1 MHVSICS
8 NESIKQSRF
17 DDQIMTTS
25 RTSMVNIHCPPSS
38 SHGWQVES
46 GYYSDSY
53 NNSSSSMSNTKQQT
67 SIQYSVHPTSSSCCT
82 SLIPPPPS
90 TNLFHRS
97 SCHKRHHQTTKDIIL
112 CSCTHHPYLQHKIN
126 VNNNPNVTTNAAL
139 LCTIDRC
146 IHSNTNMKP
155 ISEHYIEQSNS
166 SLNDSNTSPPITS
179 NDDEESGSH
188 SGMDSTVLS
197 PLLTPPQIPPPLPP
211 PHPPMIPVDHTTLLS
226 QIKTTTR
233 NSILLCGD
241 NTSTTTNAYMADSGF
256 DSSSSHAVA
265 PSAPP
270 PIPSS
275 TPCTAFMIQTQTG
288 NALLIPHA
296 QGTLMSS
303 STIDPNGSNINNG
316 TLPLR
321 SSAYSCPN
329 STQLTTTMSTIDRP
343 HSNLSNVYQ
352 TIDAD
357 SFRNNCY
364 VYPLDHHHHHSHSHI
379 RCNCDSTTYNE
390 QTTTTTRQS
399 THSPCPLFNNSSCR
413 LKKRKTDENYFQR
426 NFFSWKTIA
435 IIFILTTLCFLIS
448 TIYLS
453 IMHFYHPTFREINL
467 TQPKI
472 RQQNLFYG
480 KTTRF
485 IRIGD
490 KIKETIDSQS
500 STQLQFY
507 IERTTS
513 IQFNFTAN
521 RQANF
526 GIYGKRSNSP
536 SLTQFDFF
544 HSFHENPQQQ
554 QHHLVRRS
562 LSQNRTSQ
570 IYITNFNDEQL
581 ILLFNEL
588 LTTGL
593 WYITIIND
601 GLFKEKF
608 QLSIEHID
616 QKNERTCLNN
626 CNNHGICQRGIC
638 ICYPSYTGSDCS
650 IAQCT
655 DLCSGHGVIEYGQ
668 CRCQEGWHGAEC
680 QLMSNQC
687 EISNCNNRGTC
698 IAGQCVCQSG
708 YQGKFCEQISCQNVN
723 CSDHGICIEG
733 KCRCFHGYTN
743 DDCSLL
749 IHSQCDNRCSEHGQ
763 YVDYPKSMCICDNN
777 WTGEDCSQPKCNI
790 DCGIHGKCSMNNKD
804 KCQCDD
810 GWIGENCMKK
820 ICSRLCKQCDNN
832 GTCLCQNGYTG
843 RYCQIDAC
851 PNNCNGHGECKIN
864 KCICHTNWFGPEC
877 QFTIENNCNDQI
889 DNDNDGLIDCLDPD
903 CCSSSRCQS
912 TIECISRTTAK
923 DILLRRQAPSPSAS
937 FFERMQFLIQEDG
950 LQTSSIYTSFNERR
964 ASVIRGQIFYKKFLP
979 LNGVKVQVFNNPN
992 QGYTISDKDG
1002 FFNLLI
1008 NGGGSVLIQ
1017 FIRQPF
1023 QTKQYAFIVPWNTF
1037 LHIGYIYMDEIIE
1050 NNMCHRNLSEILQPK
1065 LWDTSLDRS
1074 FITNNK
1080 FDYAYTLGSQII
1092 RQSISIDKNDL
1103 PIKFIYLSS
1112 SSTRRYQ
1119 SILTIVLTGDYIDDD
1134 LIQIHL
1140 SISIE
1145 GIFFMKKFH
1154 ADTNLIYEYE
1164 WSRRNAYDQNVHGL
1178 AEAIVSIGYEYVNC
1192 NQIDWYR
1199 KSVKI
1204 TGQDIPTANIGGWTF
1219 NVHHKLNIQSG
1230 ILHKGDGTNMLLTDS
1245 PLQFSTLIGMRDQS
1259 RSIDCRNCY
1268 ENPALLTKLLNPTS
1282 LTVSNDGTIYIGDLN
1297 IIWMYRS
1304 TNNLVKPVL
1313 ELNEQYTYKYYL
1325 TTDPVDGR
1333 LYISDYHRRQIIRLI
1348 KTDSI
1353 ENLKQNYEI
1362 VVGDGHYCTLD
1373 LIYNITCGD
1382 EQLAKHVSLSYPKG
1396 LTIDRYGTIYFIDG
1410 QRIRKLSIDN
1420 SHVTNLIGSYEYQID
1435 YHKQLSCN
1443 RTYSLD
1449 QFKLYNPTT
1458 LHIHPLDGDLYV
1470 LDDMYLYR
1478 IRINFNLIE
1487 IILGQSLNCLNNE
1500 NFIQLNNP
1508 IDFSFNYQGD
1518 LFILEKF
1525 KPFIRVLRSSNNQ
1538 LENLNLNLNNIKI
1551 NLASII
1557 NYPDGS
1563 IILTNIPS
1571 KEIFKLKSIS
1581 LTNEDEQNNGLN
1593 IHSTDKNEIYVFNR
1607 VGQHRAT
1614 IDALTGETIFNFTYD
1629 SPQNAYGKLESI
1641 NYRNGKSLLLKY
1653 DYAMRIN
1660 DIIQMPSGNKLKIN
1674 FSKQKFF
1681 SYIID
1686 DNGLSTQFL
1695 YDNGLLT
1702 GIIKNNIIRNH
1713 FIYNKAGHIQQ
1724 IIHEDGYYNE
1734 LITSANHSFYRI
1746 DIINPNEN
1754 TTYLMSKSKTIQLKN
1769 NKPRL
1774 IRRDLSNS
1782 TIVISTLNPLV
1793 KLISS
1798 SNRSLTLKSRHQTIE
1813 FNSTFQFSNSLI
1825 YSVLPYDNEQIRS
1838 CHLKINNNIVLTM
1851 LFDHF
1856 EKKLI
1861 IQDYKQNEILTMM
1874 YSDKYRLKSIN
1885 TRGFLPISYTYKDN
1899 DQKLSSWKI
1908 GLYYEEFLYDT
1919 RGRLIEIQRF
1929 NDLASIKYSYGNG
1942 EQPVGITYGSQSSV
1956 MLRKDSTGSIT
1967 GIIMPN
1973 QAEHTIEYRTYFNGY
1988 RLIYSGLHTQIWEY
2002 DSKSNLQRIYF
2013 PFQRIITY
2021 KYDENNRL
2029 IYSFTDGCKI
2039 SYKYLNFQKQI
2050 HIEYPRGQIYEQ
2062 IYEYNNNNSLLN
2074 NFIDYYYDKY
2084 SYIILFIK
2092 YNTINSFEL
2101 RLIFSK
2107 EYHRNFLENYSTIYQ
2122 LNYTL
2127 NYNEN
2132 FGYLQS
2138 STFIRLT
2145 YPTIYECYIKDNLN
2159 FITISRRIDEYKRLK
2174 EINFN
2179 YKNQKRLNMEFI
2191 YNNKQLLLEQIKISL
2206 NELEKY
2212 TYIYEYDYL
2221 KRLINIKKNQNSI
2234 DYYQYDLN
2242 NNLNLTKSY
2251 QSIQYNQW
2259 NQIIQIITNDNL
2271 TLNYKYDL
2279 NGFLHIISN
2288 NKLYLFNSYGLLIK
2302 YKYNQLI
2309 IDYIYDNEQRLIM
2322 KLYPLTGYYLRFI
2335 YGNQQQRKLIT
2346 HIYNSQLKF
2355 MTIIHYDNQ
2364 NNLIGFEQNDKKFF
2378 ILTDSIGS
2386 PLFIYDNNGLLIQE
2400 KFYGLYGQILTEKNF
2415 QDKIFF
2421 PFGYAGL
2428 LIDEDLNCA
2437 FEKFHGKLYDLNLGR
2452 YLVPNFP
2459 LTWINKQT
2467 YLPNINNPLNDM
2479 NLYKI
2484 NDEIYNINEIF
2495 FQRLHQN
2502 DILSQLQN
2510 LNYDFTNLYDSMLS
2524 SPYFNNQNTIL
2535 EDNSLIYSSFFSYFN
2550 EHYTINYPNK
2560 FTYSIAHIQNEN
2572 DFWINRTL
2580 SINSNNQIE
2589 FISFTLYDDLF
2600 SILFNQSYLIPYR
2613 QQNHIYVL
2621 QNLNSYQQLKSYLN
2635 QPLFHQFKINIRQQ
2649 TNINN
2654 LIDMDLIISN
2664 TTIFHIKFGSTY
2676 DDEYQYLID
2685 NNLSQMIKNVWQYER
2700 TYLMENFRL
2709 YYLYTWSQNEIDEL
2723 ISNGYLTNYTIV
2735 YRYDP
2740 LIYPEIIDDPTNF
2753 IFKMKT

>member
-1 MHVSICS
+1 
-8 NESIKQSRF
+8 
-17 DDQIMTTS
+17 MTTS

-197 PLLTPPQIPPPLPP
+197 PLLTPPPLPP

-626 CNNHGICQRGIC
+626 CNNHGICQHGIC

-1782 TIVISTLNPLV
+1782 TIVISTINPLV

>member
-1 MHVSICS
+1 
-8 NESIKQSRF
+8 
-17 DDQIMTTS
+17 MTTS

-303 STIDPNGSNINNG
+303 STIDPNVSNINNG

-626 CNNHGICQRGIC
+626 CNNHGICQHGIC

>member
-1 MHVSICS
+1 
-8 NESIKQSRF
+8 
-17 DDQIMTTS
+17 MTTS

-197 PLLTPPQIPPPLPP
+197 PLLTPPPLPP

-554 QHHLVRRS
+554 QQHHLVRRS

-626 CNNHGICQRGIC
+626 CNNHGICQHGIC

-1230 ILHKGDGTNMLLTDS
+1230 
-1245 PLQFSTLIGMRDQS
+1245 
-1259 RSIDCRNCY
+1259 
-1268 ENPALLTKLLNPTS
+1268 KL
-1282 LTVSNDGTIYIGDLN
+1282 
-1297 IIWMYRS
+1297 
-1304 TNNLVKPVL
+1304 
-1313 ELNEQYTYKYYL
+1313 
-1325 TTDPVDGR
+1325 
-1333 LYISDYHRRQIIRLI
+1333 
-1348 KTDSI
+1348 
-1353 ENLKQNYEI
+1353 
-1362 VVGDGHYCTLD
+1362 
-1373 LIYNITCGD
+1373 
-1382 EQLAKHVSLSYPKG
+1382 
-1396 LTIDRYGTIYFIDG
+1396 
-1410 QRIRKLSIDN
+1410 
-1420 SHVTNLIGSYEYQID
+1420 
-1435 YHKQLSCN
+1435 
-1443 RTYSLD
+1443 
-1449 QFKLYNPTT
+1449 
-1458 LHIHPLDGDLYV
+1458 
-1470 LDDMYLYR
+1470 
-1478 IRINFNLIE
+1478 
-1487 IILGQSLNCLNNE
+1487 
-1500 NFIQLNNP
+1500 
-1508 IDFSFNYQGD
+1508 
-1518 LFILEKF
+1518 
-1525 KPFIRVLRSSNNQ
+1525 
-1538 LENLNLNLNNIKI
+1538 
-1551 NLASII
+1551 
-1557 NYPDGS
+1557 
-1563 IILTNIPS
+1563 
-1571 KEIFKLKSIS
+1571 
-1581 LTNEDEQNNGLN
+1581 
-1593 IHSTDKNEIYVFNR
+1593 
-1607 VGQHRAT
+1607 
-1614 IDALTGETIFNFTYD
+1614 
-1629 SPQNAYGKLESI
+1629 
-1641 NYRNGKSLLLKY
+1641 
-1653 DYAMRIN
+1653 
-1660 DIIQMPSGNKLKIN
+1660 
-1674 FSKQKFF
+1674 
-1681 SYIID
+1681 
-1686 DNGLSTQFL
+1686 
-1695 YDNGLLT
+1695 
-1702 GIIKNNIIRNH
+1702 
-1713 FIYNKAGHIQQ
+1713 
-1724 IIHEDGYYNE
+1724 
-1734 LITSANHSFYRI
+1734 
-1746 DIINPNEN
+1746 
-1754 TTYLMSKSKTIQLKN
+1754 
-1769 NKPRL
+1769 
-1774 IRRDLSNS
+1774 
-1782 TIVISTLNPLV
+1782 
-1793 KLISS
+1793 
-1798 SNRSLTLKSRHQTIE
+1798 
-1813 FNSTFQFSNSLI
+1813 
-1825 YSVLPYDNEQIRS
+1825 
-1838 CHLKINNNIVLTM
+1838 
-1851 LFDHF
+1851 
-1856 EKKLI
+1856 
-1861 IQDYKQNEILTMM
+1861 
-1874 YSDKYRLKSIN
+1874 
-1885 TRGFLPISYTYKDN
+1885 
-1899 DQKLSSWKI
+1899 
-1908 GLYYEEFLYDT
+1908 
-1919 RGRLIEIQRF
+1919 
-1929 NDLASIKYSYGNG
+1929 
-1942 EQPVGITYGSQSSV
+1942 
-1956 MLRKDSTGSIT
+1956 
-1967 GIIMPN
+1967 
-1973 QAEHTIEYRTYFNGY
+1973 
-1988 RLIYSGLHTQIWEY
+1988 
-2002 DSKSNLQRIYF
+2002 
-2013 PFQRIITY
+2013 
-2021 KYDENNRL
+2021 
-2029 IYSFTDGCKI
+2029 
-2039 SYKYLNFQKQI
+2039 
-2050 HIEYPRGQIYEQ
+2050 
-2062 IYEYNNNNSLLN
+2062 
-2074 NFIDYYYDKY
+2074 
-2084 SYIILFIK
+2084 
-2092 YNTINSFEL
+2092 
-2101 RLIFSK
+2101 
-2107 EYHRNFLENYSTIYQ
+2107 
-2122 LNYTL
+2122 
-2127 NYNEN
+2127 
-2132 FGYLQS
+2132 
-2138 STFIRLT
+2138 
-2145 YPTIYECYIKDNLN
+2145 
-2159 FITISRRIDEYKRLK
+2159 
-2174 EINFN
+2174 
-2179 YKNQKRLNMEFI
+2179 
-2191 YNNKQLLLEQIKISL
+2191 
-2206 NELEKY
+2206 
-2212 TYIYEYDYL
+2212 
-2221 KRLINIKKNQNSI
+2221 
-2234 DYYQYDLN
+2234 
-2242 NNLNLTKSY
+2242 
-2251 QSIQYNQW
+2251 
-2259 NQIIQIITNDNL
+2259 
-2271 TLNYKYDL
+2271 
-2279 NGFLHIISN
+2279 
-2288 NKLYLFNSYGLLIK
+2288 
-2302 YKYNQLI
+2302 
-2309 IDYIYDNEQRLIM
+2309 
-2322 KLYPLTGYYLRFI
+2322 
-2335 YGNQQQRKLIT
+2335 
-2346 HIYNSQLKF
+2346 
-2355 MTIIHYDNQ
+2355 
-2364 NNLIGFEQNDKKFF
+2364 
-2378 ILTDSIGS
+2378 
-2386 PLFIYDNNGLLIQE
+2386 
-2400 KFYGLYGQILTEKNF
+2400 
-2415 QDKIFF
+2415 
-2421 PFGYAGL
+2421 
-2428 LIDEDLNCA
+2428 
-2437 FEKFHGKLYDLNLGR
+2437 
-2452 YLVPNFP
+2452 
-2459 LTWINKQT
+2459 
-2467 YLPNINNPLNDM
+2467 
-2479 NLYKI
+2479 
-2484 NDEIYNINEIF
+2484 
-2495 FQRLHQN
+2495 
-2502 DILSQLQN
+2502 
-2510 LNYDFTNLYDSMLS
+2510 
-2524 SPYFNNQNTIL
+2524 
-2535 EDNSLIYSSFFSYFN
+2535 
-2550 EHYTINYPNK
+2550 
-2560 FTYSIAHIQNEN
+2560 
-2572 DFWINRTL
+2572 
-2580 SINSNNQIE
+2580 
-2589 FISFTLYDDLF
+2589 
-2600 SILFNQSYLIPYR
+2600 
-2613 QQNHIYVL
+2613 
-2621 QNLNSYQQLKSYLN
+2621 
-2635 QPLFHQFKINIRQQ
+2635 
-2649 TNINN
+2649 
-2654 LIDMDLIISN
+2654 
-2664 TTIFHIKFGSTY
+2664 
-2676 DDEYQYLID
+2676 
-2685 NNLSQMIKNVWQYER
+2685 
-2700 TYLMENFRL
+2700 
-2709 YYLYTWSQNEIDEL
+2709 
-2723 ISNGYLTNYTIV
+2723 
-2735 YRYDP
+2735 
-2740 LIYPEIIDDPTNF
+2740 
-2753 IFKMKT
+2753 